1 MGPTGL
7 VFLSIVTDLCIQACI
22 IYLLRVIYQSNN
34 CKELLFR
41 KNIFCSSS
49 FYIYI
54 KTSKS
59 GMKFFLSRFMNILVN
74 HQNYRNVP
82 KRAVI
87 LCSHKDLHILGNI
100 QTYFIHTI
108 FKWQFNSYFISKYS
122 ICLYQIQFSWPKLK
136 HRTLFITFF
145 DVLVLQKDVR
155 TWTTSREA

>member
-1 MGPTGL
+1 MVGSGCKPKVRDGAHRPRI
-7 VFLSIVTDLCIQACI
+7 F
-22 IYLLRVIYQSNN
+22 IYSDGSVHIDVHYLFITSNN

-59 GMKFFLSRFMNILVN
+59 GMKFCQSRFMNILVN

-122 ICLYQIQFSWPKLK
+122 LCLY
-136 HRTLFITFF
+136 
-145 DVLVLQKDVR
+145 
-155 TWTTSREA
+155 

>member
-7 VFLSIVTDLCIQACI
+7 VFLSIVTDLCILTCI

-59 GMKFFLSRFMNILVN
+59 GMKFCQDSWIFLLTIKTIAMCQNVQLFCAVIRIYIYSVIFKHTLFIQFLSGNLTAISFPNIRYV
-74 HQNYRNVP
+74 YIR
-82 KRAVI
+82 
-87 LCSHKDLHILGNI
+87 
-100 QTYFIHTI
+100 
-108 FKWQFNSYFISKYS
+108 YS
-122 ICLYQIQFSWPKLK
+122 FHGQSLNPEPY
-136 HRTLFITFF
+136 LFITFF